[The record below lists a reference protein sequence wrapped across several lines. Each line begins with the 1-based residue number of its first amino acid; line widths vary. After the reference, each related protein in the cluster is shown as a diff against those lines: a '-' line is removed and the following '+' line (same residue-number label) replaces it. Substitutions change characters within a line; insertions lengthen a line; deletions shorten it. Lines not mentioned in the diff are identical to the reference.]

1 MKRVV
6 AAMLVTAALMTA
18 SVRAET
24 LDQPCRGLDKTTVR
38 STLDACAKDTG
49 INDGAACAGAA
60 LGLVDVPGL
69 PGQRVSEGGSNYWTR
84 QDMMTFIKQK
94 AREGK
99 GDAAVDA
106 AICCQ
111 VQDPEVRACLQRSRP
126 AVAIWLRM

>member
-1 MKRVV
+1 MKHVIV
-6 AAMLVTAALMTA
+6 AMLVTAALVTGG
-18 SVRAET
+18 VRAET
-24 LDQPCRGLDKTTVR
+24 LDQPCRGVDGTSVR
-38 STLDACAKDTG
+38 SALDACAKDTG

-60 LGLVDVPGL
+60 LGIVDVPGL
-69 PGQRVSEGGSNYWTR
+69 PGQRVREGGSNYWNR

-111 VQDPEVRACLQRSRP
+111 VQNPEIRACLQRSRP

>member
-1 MKRVV
+1 MNRAIV
-6 AAMLVTAALMTA
+6 AVLMAGTVATA
-18 SVRAET
+18 SARAET
-24 LDQPCRGLDKTTVR
+24 LDQPCRGLDNTSVR

-69 PGQRVSEGGSNYWTR
+69 PGQRVRDGGSNYWTR
-84 QDMMTFIKQK
+84 QDMMTYIKQK

-99 GDAAVDA
+99 SDAAVNA

-111 VQDPEVRACLQRSRP
+111 VQNPEVHACLQRSRP

>member
-1 MKRVV
+1 MNRVV
-6 AAMLVTAALMTA
+6 VAVLVAGTVATVSA
-18 SVRAET
+18 RAET
-24 LDQPCRGLDKTTVR
+24 LDQPCRGLDGTSVR
-38 STLDACAKDTG
+38 SALDACAKDTG
-49 INDGAACAGAA
+49 INEGASCAGTA

-69 PGQRVSEGGSNYWTR
+69 PGQSVREGGSNYWTR
-84 QDMMTFIKQK
+84 QDMMTLIKQK

-111 VQDPEVRACLQRSRP
+111 VQNPEVRACLQRSRP